1 MLCGEDGSG
10 GCLPGGP
17 RAGRP
22 GVWGLSLSCE
32 GREGLGG
39 ERAPGQRC
47 PRDTW
52 REAWTALGLA
62 AIEGKKASEAGGPTA
77 KLSWL
82 GDWESEGGHFPEL
95 RNQSVYSL
103 RGRKCCEGALKSN
116 VKSSGKVT
124 GDDADVS
131 RL

>member
-1 MLCGEDGSG
+1 M
-10 GCLPGGP
+10 
-17 RAGRP
+17 
-22 GVWGLSLSCE
+22 
-32 GREGLGG
+32 
-39 ERAPGQRC
+39 
-47 PRDTW
+47 
-52 REAWTALGLA
+52 WTAPRLA
-62 AIEGKKASEAGGPTA
+62 GIKGKKASEAGGPTA

-103 RGRKCCEGALKSN
+103 RGRNCCEGALKSN

-124 GDDADVS
+124 GSGADVS